1 MTGNSVL
8 LDSSVIVRHFRNAE
22 AVSDKLAAFEELH
35 VPQTALGE
43 LYYGAFKSARFE
55 ENLEKIEQFLVA
67 VYVLGADNETALQ
80 YGKIA
85 AQLARDGTPI
95 PQNDI
100 WIAAVAVQCGVPL
113 ATTDEHFR
121 RVEGLNVLFW

>member
-22 AVSDKLAAFEELH
+22 AVSDKLAAFEELY

-43 LYYGAFKSARFE
+43 LYYGAFKSARTE
-55 ENLEKIEQFLVA
+55 ENLGKIERFLVA
-67 VYVLGADNETALQ
+67 AYVLGTDNETALQ

-85 AQLARDGTPI
+85 AQLARDGTPV

-100 WIAAVAVQCGVPL
+100 WIAAVAVQCGVLL
-113 ATTDEHFR
+113 ATTDGHFR
-121 RVEGLNVLFW
+121 RFEGLDVLFW